1 MENRPRRWM
10 CRTGGLLARL
20 RDEQGFSLVELMAAL
35 SIMTFGFL
43 ALAGAASTGARLL
56 AESKQR
62 QSASEIAS
70 RQLEHLRNIPFNA
83 LAHTAALTHS
93 SVPDNPDYFVSANG
107 LAYDY
112 SGDGDEEPLVIAGSG
127 QVAHTEA
134 LTVGSTAL
142 TAYRFVTWVDDP
154 DVSGTQDYKRLVV
167 VVAYNTPVNTGR
179 PTQVRASALVTPGD
193 VTVGGSSV
201 AAGEGQ
207 TSSPT
212 PSPSPSATG
221 SCSGDETAPTGTF
234 TVLSGTGAATGYTAS
249 VTVTI
254 SLAPSDPCTPIQ
266 IRLSN
271 DNVTYSSPF
280 TYQSSSPTATWRLTD
295 GDGSKSIWARFSDAR
310 GNTRTVGPRTV
321 VLDST
326 SPTQPGTLT
335 RTASCSGT
343 QRTVVLSWSVASDAN
358 LLGYRVYRSI
368 DGGEWT
374 PVATASGTTEDDT
387 HAKGYDSVRF
397 RVVAYDRAGNE
408 GPNSNEISL
417 SKNQCS

>member
-1 MENRPRRWM
+1 MR
-10 CRTGGLLARL
+10 GLLR
-20 RDEQGFSLVELMAAL
+20 RMREEDGFSLVELMAAL
-35 SIMTFGFL
+35 TIMTFGFL

-56 AESKQR
+56 VEGKQR

-70 RQLEHLRNIPFNA
+70 RQLEHLRNIPFDS
-83 LAHTAALTHS
+83 LAHPTALTYS
-93 SVPDNPDYFVSANG
+93 SIPSNPDHFVSTNG
-107 LAYDY
+107 LSYDY
-112 SGDGDEEPLVIAGSG
+112 SGGGDQEPLVIAGSG
-127 QVAHTEA
+127 QVAHTEPF
-134 LTVGSTAL
+134 TVGSTSL

-154 DVSGTQDYKRLVV
+154 DVAGTQDYKRLVV

-179 PTQVRASALVTPGD
+179 PTQVRASALVSPGNVI
-193 VTVGGSSV
+193 VTGSSV
-201 AAGEGQ
+201 TAGQGQ

-212 PSPSPSATG
+212 PSPTPSATG
-221 SCSGDETAPTGTF
+221 ACSGDETAPTGTF
-234 TVLSGTGAATGYTAS
+234 TILSGTGAATGYTAS

-254 SLAPSDPCTPIQ
+254 SLSPSDPCTPIQ
-266 IRLSN
+266 VRLSN
-271 DNVTYSSPF
+271 DNVTYSTPF

-310 GNTRTVGPRTV
+310 GNTRTVGPKTV

-326 SPTQPGTLT
+326 NPTQPGTLT

-343 QRTVVLSWSVASDAN
+343 QRTVVLSWTVATDAN

-408 GPNSNEISL
+408 GPTTNEISL